1 VIFLFA
7 VQTFWLRV
15 FNQQL
20 SSISN
25 THNFVV
31 ITVKQKFAITLVKIS
46 LKRFQA
52 KTTKPGE
59 RFQVEHR
66 RETQDVQRAAG
77 QGQKG
82 SRRDRGK

>member
-46 LKRFQA
+46 LKRLQA
-52 KTTKPGE
+52 KTTKP
-59 RFQVEHR
+59 
-66 RETQDVQRAAG
+66 
-77 QGQKG
+77 
-82 SRRDRGK
+82 RRDKKFSIGLKSSFNINCKKKIFLK